1 MSNRLSIRTEYGA
14 WPIWDIDD
22 FGYIDPNQLPLEP
35 ETISQLLA
43 WQAKL
48 DDTFDQ
54 ECPSNSGF
62 SSDEDRE
69 AWRLEGIRLWQKIK
83 KELEPPYK
91 IYYYLYC
98 KNKKHFLSN
107 LGELEEVLN

>member
-14 WPIWDIDD
+14 WPIWAIDD

-48 DDTFDQ
+48 DDIAVAILIRT
-54 ECPSNSGF
+54 
-62 SSDEDRE
+62 
-69 AWRLEGIRLWQKIK
+69 RLRLVVI
-83 KELEPPYK
+83 
-91 IYYYLYC
+91 
-98 KNKKHFLSN
+98 
-107 LGELEEVLN
+107 G